1 MHKFK
6 ELGKKVR
13 CDGYYKKAKDG
24 VFIACFDKHGYITDG
39 KNKNEI
45 DKAVSVDS
53 DGWEQDLRFEGDGID
68 KTLYMLVRRQFEGI
82 CVGKITLPVTEYLY
96 SDTTYNNIGYEF
108 KFIGKQVTKTE
119 TCYVIYYANNRK
131 RYVPCYYCK
140 FIEE

>member
-1 MHKFK
+1 MNKFK

-24 VFIACFDKHGYITDG
+24 VFIACFDKHGHITDG

-82 CVGKITLPVTEYLY
+82 CVGKVTLPVTEYLY